1 MDLSMAST
9 ANADLQ
15 QDFARAFGDALGQFL
30 ARNGISQ
37 SEAARHLG
45 IETSEGGKRKG
56 GARISSYC
64 RDSKQGK
71 RPKPDAEI
79 LYLVCTKFPT
89 FSFVYKNYR
98 MSAETLNG
106 NGAKSSEKAAEQ
118 LTLGF
123 ERQFNLTDKQGTV
136 AVRVNRPQGRIE
148 VSVSLEAR
156 AS

>member
-1 MDLSMAST
+1 MPAT
-9 ANADLQ
+9 ANIDPQ

-30 ARNGISQ
+30 ERNGISQ

-45 IETSEGGKRKG
+45 IETSQKGKRKG

-79 LYLVCTKFPT
+79 LYLVCTRFPS

-98 MSAETLNG
+98 ISAETLNG

-136 AVRVNRPQGRIE
+136 AVRVSRPLGRLE
-148 VSVSLEAR
+148 VSLSLEAR

>member
-1 MDLSMAST
+1 MAAI
-9 ANADLQ
+9 ANTDSQ
-15 QDFARAFGDALGQFL
+15 QDFARAFGDALSQFL

-37 SEAARHLG
+37 SEAARQFG
-45 IETSEGGKRKG
+45 IETSEEGKRKG

-79 LYLVCTKFPT
+79 LYLACTKFPG

-98 MSAETLNG
+98 ISAETLNG
-106 NGAKSSEKAAEQ
+106 NGAKPSEKAAEQ

-136 AVRVNRPQGRIE
+136 AVRVSRPQGRIE
-148 VSVSLEAR
+148 VSLSLEAR